1 MMCVLSFFFFFLAK
15 VVRLFWKINE
25 TEEKEI
31 RDFYNVLYKNYNYV
45 SFRNVNNE
53 KVDWGSHLVSHTYAF
68 VLVVS
73 DVMCVFSAETH
84 FLAFNTKTIELW
96 CAV

>member
-1 MMCVLSFFFFFLAK
+1 MNIGKTLRKEKPRLIKLPYGNVMCVLSFFFFFFLAK

-53 KVDWGSHLVSHTYAF
+53 KVD
-68 VLVVS
+68 
-73 DVMCVFSAETH
+73 
-84 FLAFNTKTIELW
+84 
-96 CAV
+96 